1 MHKSVANSSECKLFL
16 SIMNSERHLFVFF
29 FEDVFFLFKIY
40 VIYAD
45 FMWCSYL
52 YTWLYKRI
60 SIWPLLTNMFLYV
73 GKFLRGS
80 VAKISCS
87 KPALYFFKFINIGL
101 VEKLIFLNK
110 LITTRYIAKPSHCEF
125 SWFDSIFRCAWLTVS
140 RPSKTSS
147 GMVVRPPLFHSS
159 SDTVPSES

>member
-1 MHKSVANSSECKLFL
+1 MQIRVNVSYFYALWTQKDICLNSFWRL
-16 SIMNSERHLFVFF
+16 IFF
-29 FEDVFFLFKIY
+29 FKFMHFSCDA
-40 VIYAD
+40 VICIHDYIRGSQSD
-45 FMWCSYL
+45 HCLPTYFV
-52 YTWLYKRI
+52 R
-60 SIWPLLTNMFLYV
+60 
-73 GKFLRGS
+73 KFLRGS
-80 VAKISCS
+80 PYDFVVAKISCS

>member
-1 MHKSVANSSECKLFL
+1 MQIRVNVNYFYQLWTQKDICFNSFWRCIFSFQ
-16 SIMNSERHLFVFF
+16 
-29 FEDVFFLFKIY
+29 IY

-80 VAKISCS
+80 TWFCCF
-87 KPALYFFKFINIGL
+87 YFFSYFFNLFINIGL
-101 VEKLIFLNK
+101 VEKLIFLNE

-125 SWFDSIFRCAWLTVS
+125 SWFDSIFQCAWLTVS

>member
-1 MHKSVANSSECKLFL
+1 MQIRVNVSYFYALWTQKDICLNSFWRL
-16 SIMNSERHLFVFF
+16 IFF
-29 FEDVFFLFKIY
+29 SQ
-40 VIYAD
+40 IYAD

-60 SIWPLLTNMFLYV
+60 SIWPLFTNIFLYV
-73 GKFLRGS
+73 RKFLRGS
-80 VAKISCS
+80 PYDFVVAKISCS

-125 SWFDSIFRCAWLTVS
+125 SWFDRIFRCAWLTVS